1 MEANRGAGPHFEDD
15 RMQRYP
21 INFEPTNLEK
31 RCSTCSRNSSVPPRT
46 DARHTCLW
54 FAALLACIVPQAAQ
68 ADLKVSND
76 GSTPATASQQET
88 WAHITIKGQYPE
100 GAQLPGLFGN
110 VSESLSTSISRLDQ
124 AADDKSITGVVLKI
138 EEATIGWAKQ
148 NEFRQAIARVRAKGK
163 KVSAWLDSATS
174 VNYLL
179 AASCDEIVMP
189 ESGVLML
196 LGLRAEVSF
205 FKNLFE
211 MLSIRPD
218 MLRVGKFKSA
228 AEPYTRT
235 EMSPEFRQEMETVL
249 DDYFQQLV
257 EVIAEGRQLEEINV
271 IAAIDS
277 GPHTAGTAKQLGLID
292 RIAYDDELEDVIK
305 RGNQD
310 LEVKIVRRY
319 KKKKLD
325 TDFSGFT
332 GLVKMMNLMMGVPP
346 AKRRS
351 YLPKIAIIHASG
363 MIMPGKSNSGTL
375 VGRFLGSETL
385 IKAIRK
391 ADEDVKVRAIILR
404 VNSPG
409 GSALASDLIWR
420 AVEKVDKPVVVSMGD
435 YAASGGYY
443 ISMGAD
449 TIFAEPGTLTG
460 SIGVVGGKLALKGLF
475 EKVGITTS
483 VISRGRNSGAVSMLE
498 GFSDSERAAMVK
510 LFHETYGQFTQ
521 KAAQGRKMELD
532 RIKELAGG
540 RVYTGRMALEVGLI
554 DKLGTLQDA
563 IAHARQLAG
572 LKPDEKV
579 DQLILPKPTS
589 PLEQLFGPVDQAAR
603 GQSTGGGLLLDSLRS
618 FSPEVAEQLKAVGL
632 VNILA
637 RESRLLLMPFQITVK

>member
-1 MEANRGAGPHFEDD
+1 
-15 RMQRYP
+15 MQRYP
-21 INFEPTNLEK
+21 INFELEDLEK
-31 RCSTCSRNSSVPPRT
+31 HFPNSSCCSLIPRRI
-46 DARHTCLW
+46 DARHTVLW
-54 FAALLACIVPQAAQ
+54 CAAFIACMLPQAAQ
-68 ADLKVSND
+68 AELKVSND
-76 GSTPATASQQET
+76 GSTPATTPQQET
-88 WAHITIKGQYPE
+88 WAHIAIKGQYPE

-110 VSESLSTSISRLDQ
+110 VSESLETSIGRLDQ
-124 AADDKSITGVVLKI
+124 AANDDSITGVVLKI
-138 EEATIGWAKQ
+138 ETATIGWAKQ
-148 NEFRQAIARVRAKGK
+148 NEFRQAIARLRAKGK

-179 AASCDEIVMP
+179 AAACDEIVMP
-189 ESGVLML
+189 ESGVLMF

-205 FKNLFE
+205 FKNLFD
-211 MLSIRPD
+211 MLAIRPD

-249 DDYFQQLV
+249 DDYFQQMV
-257 EVIAEGRQLEEINV
+257 EAVAEGRQLEKQNV

-277 GPHTAGTAKQLGLID
+277 GPHTALAAKQLGLID
-292 RIAYDDELEDVIK
+292 RIAYDDELEEVIK

-310 LEVKIVRRY
+310 LDVKIVRRY
-319 KKKKLD
+319 KKKKID

-363 MIMPGKSNSGTL
+363 MIMPGKSNPGTFA
-375 VGRFLGSETL
+375 GQMLGSETL

-391 ADEDVKVRAIILR
+391 ADDDAKVRAIILR

-420 AVEKVDKPVVVSMGD
+420 AVEKIDKPVVASMGD

-449 TIFAEPGTLTG
+449 AIFAEPGTLTG

-483 VISRGRNSGAVSMLE
+483 VISRGQNSGALSVLD
-498 GFSDSERAAMVK
+498 GFTNSEREAMAK
-510 LFHETYGQFTQ
+510 LFQETYGQFTR
-521 KAAQGRKMELD
+521 KAAQGRKMELA
-532 RIKELAGG
+532 RLKELAGG
-540 RVYTGRMALEVGLI
+540 RVYTGRMALEVGLV

-589 PLEQLFGPVDQAAR
+589 PLEQLFGPVDPEAR
-603 GQSTGGGLLLDSLRS
+603 AQSAGGGLLLDSLRAL
-618 FSPEVAEQLKAVGL
+618 SPDVAEQLRAVGL

-637 RESRLLLMPFQITVK
+637 SESRLLLMPFQISVK